1 MIRAITVLTAL
12 ALLTTMSFA
21 NAETPETVTV
31 TGFPFEVSV
40 LEGGSITFT
49 NNNDTV
55 MDFVSYGWFEGSVQ
69 PNESLTIDLPIT
81 DCGNVCFF
89 AEDYYIRDLSTGDY
103 SILHIIAKPI
113 VVEAIAEP
121 VVQTVALEESLQVE
135 ETVVT
140 EDEGIYNVTLVSEEP
155 DVITLQLQLAETTS
169 SLNSALEQIGVKN
182 AEISLLNEEINN
194 LNSQLVIANS
204 TVVDITYTE
213 QLESQIVS
221 LTAEKDKW
229 KQLANSWYTVA
240 MEQLRV
246 MVQVLGL

>member
-1 MIRAITVLTAL
+1 MIRTITALTAL
-12 ALLTTMSFA
+12 ALITTMSFA

-31 TGFPFEVSV
+31 TEFPFEVSV

-49 NNNDTV
+49 NNGTTT
-55 MDFVSYGWFEGSVQ
+55 MDFVSYGWFDRSVQ

-103 SILHIIAKPI
+103 SILHIIAKPVI
-113 VVEAIAEP
+113 VEVISEP
-121 VVQTVALEESLQVE
+121 VVIEESLQVE
-135 ETVVT
+135 ETIVT
-140 EDEGIYNVTLVSEEP
+140 EDDGIYNVALINEDP
-155 DVITLQLQLAETTS
+155 DMITLQLQLAEITS
-169 SLNSALEQIGVKN
+169 DLNSALEQLALKN
-182 AEISLLNEEINN
+182 AEISSLQTQIEFI
-194 LNSQLVIANS
+194 NS
-204 TVVDITYTE
+204 TSVDTTYTE

-221 LTAEKDKW
+221 ITAEKDKW

>member
-1 MIRAITVLTAL
+1 MIRTITALTAL
-12 ALLTTMSFA
+12 ALITTMSFA

-31 TGFPFEVSV
+31 AEFPFEVSV

-49 NNNDTV
+49 NNGTTT
-55 MDFVSYGWFEGSVQ
+55 MDFVSYGWFDGSVQ
-69 PNESLTIDLPIT
+69 PSESLTIDLPIT

-103 SILHIIAKPI
+103 SILHIIAKPVI
-113 VVEAIAEP
+113 VEVISEP
-121 VVQTVALEESLQVE
+121 VVIEESLQVE
-135 ETVVT
+135 ETIVT
-140 EDEGIYNVTLVSEEP
+140 EDDGIYNVALINEDP
-155 DVITLQLQLAETTS
+155 DMITLQLQLAEITS
-169 SLNSALEQIGVKN
+169 DLNSALEQLALKN
-182 AEISLLNEEINN
+182 AEISSLQTQIEFI
-194 LNSQLVIANS
+194 NS
-204 TVVDITYTE
+204 TSVDTTYTE

-221 LTAEKDKW
+221 ITAEKDKW